1 MIQISRKSIRLGMAA
16 LYSRLRWFSPYDF
29 SCNTSQ
35 LCKKKT
41 KKKKHLACFLNW
53 LGGKSRTEK
62 RENPDSFKAGYL
74 HSKSPTLIQE

>member
-16 LYSRLRWFSPYDF
+16 LYSRYRLFSPHDF

-35 LCKKKT
+35 LYQKKKKT
-41 KKKKHLACFLNW
+41 HRACFLNW
-53 LGGKSRTEK
+53 LCGKPRSEK
-62 RENPDSFKAGYL
+62 RENPYSLKTGYL

>member
-35 LCKKKT
+35 LCKKKN
-41 KKKKHLACFLNW
+41 KKKTPSLFSQLARWEITN
-53 LGGKSRTEK
+53 GE
-62 RENPDSFKAGYL
+62 A
-74 HSKSPTLIQE
+74 